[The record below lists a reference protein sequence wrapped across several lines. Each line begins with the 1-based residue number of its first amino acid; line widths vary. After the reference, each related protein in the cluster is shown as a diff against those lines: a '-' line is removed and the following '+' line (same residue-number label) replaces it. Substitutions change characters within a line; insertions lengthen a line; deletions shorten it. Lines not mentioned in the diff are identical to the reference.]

1 MLLKPIVIISAAD
14 FLLVSNNVLLMQ
26 DSVMHVIWAFDFSV

>member
-14 FLLVSNNVLLMQ
+14 LLLVSNNVLLMQ
-26 DSVMHVIWAFDFSV
+26 NSVTYVIWAFDFSA